1 MYAPG
6 KCFRLYTEKSFNQE
20 LQVQTYPEI
29 LRSKMSN
36 VVLTLEEA
44 RHRRSCAL
52 DFMDPPAP
60 ETLMRAL
67 ELLNYLGALD
77 DEGDMTDLGV
87 KMAELP
93 IDPQH
98 AKMLIQ
104 GPVNQCSNEVLSIVA
119 PLMWPRWPK
128 EAAKEADE
136 AKAQFAHIDGDHL
149 TLLNAYHAYKQNGDD
164 QQWCWNNYI
173 NYRNMKSA
181 DSVRDQLKR
190 IMERL
195 DLPLVSSDFS
205 SRDYYINIRKCLVEG
220 MFMHIAHLERSGHY
234 LTVKDN
240 QVVSIHPSSVLDSK
254 PPWVL
259 FEEFVLTSKNY
270 VRTVTSVRVDWLV
283 SIAPHYYD
291 MENFPAC
298 EARDEL
304 QSAIRSKA
312 ASLR

>member
-1 MYAPG
+1 
-6 KCFRLYTEKSFNQE
+6 
-20 LQVQTYPEI
+20 
-29 LRSKMSN
+29 
-36 VVLTLEEA
+36 
-44 RHRRSCAL
+44 
-52 DFMDPPAP
+52 
-60 ETLMRAL
+60 
-67 ELLNYLGALD
+67 
-77 DEGDMTDLGV
+77 
-87 KMAELP
+87 
-93 IDPQH
+93 
-98 AKMLIQ
+98 
-104 GPVNQCSNEVLSIVA
+104 
-119 PLMWPRWPK
+119 
-128 EAAKEADE
+128 
-136 AKAQFAHIDGDHL
+136 
-149 TLLNAYHAYKQNGDD
+149 
-164 QQWCWNNYI
+164 
-173 NYRNMKSA
+173 
-181 DSVRDQLKR
+181 
-190 IMERL
+190 MERL

-304 QSAIRSKA
+304 MSAIRSKA